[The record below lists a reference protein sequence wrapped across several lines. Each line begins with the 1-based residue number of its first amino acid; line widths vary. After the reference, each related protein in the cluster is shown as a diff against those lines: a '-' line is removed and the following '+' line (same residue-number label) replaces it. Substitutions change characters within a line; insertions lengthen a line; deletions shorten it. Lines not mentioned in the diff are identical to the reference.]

1 MRRFL
6 VAFAAVLLVAAGTVS
21 GKDVYKAFLSPEV
34 PHHRAIKEILAQIEA
49 NPLDASLFNDLGCL
63 VAWDGFWRDA
73 LRNFETAAKLDK
85 GDTRPM
91 FNAGIVYA
99 YKGEWG
105 NARSAFQKAVKR
117 GPGNWAGWW
126 MLGYSEEQLGNTQ
139 AAVDAYQT
147 SLRMDTSL
155 FDLKRNPFAA
165 NSRLKAIV
173 LTATYDKRLARAA
186 MPRAEEFADENRIA
200 ALLQPVKAAPRGA
213 AQTPPEEA
221 APVATGPII
230 TNVPSS
236 ASAAPRGGSSA
247 SSSPSPYRAQP
258 APARE
263 PAAATGAE
271 PAESASSASR
281 RKAGQGRSES
291 SPTTPRA
298 PAGAP
303 RTAPGA
309 PQTSPGTPPL
319 VVPTAVVPGPGT
331 GA

>member
-1 MRRFL
+1 MRRLL

-126 MLGYSEEQLGNTQ
+126 MLGYAEEQLGNTQ
-139 AAVDAYQT
+139 AAVDAYRK

-155 FDLKRNPFAA
+155 FDLKQNPFAA
-165 NSRLKAIV
+165 NSRLKAVV

-200 ALLQPVKAAPRGA
+200 ALLQPGKAAQRA
-213 AQTPPEEA
+213 AASTPPEEA
-221 APVATGPII
+221 APPGATGPVI

-236 ASAAPRGGSSA
+236 ASAAPRVGSSA
-247 SSSPSPYRAQP
+247 PASPSPYRAQP

-271 PAESASSASR
+271 PAESTYR

-309 PQTSPGTPPL
+309 PQTAPGASPQPA
-319 VVPTAVVPGPGT
+319 PTAVVPGPGT